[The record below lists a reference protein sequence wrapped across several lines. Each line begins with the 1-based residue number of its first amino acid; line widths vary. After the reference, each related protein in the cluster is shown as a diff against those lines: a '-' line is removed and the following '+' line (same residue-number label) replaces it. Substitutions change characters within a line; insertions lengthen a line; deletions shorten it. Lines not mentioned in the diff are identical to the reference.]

1 AVLAETAEYLGAG
14 FADLINLFQPERI
27 LVGGWAGLQLG
38 TRFLETVS
46 GYAREYAL
54 TYPAARVVIGMGT
67 LGPDAVTVGAAI
79 LPLADFF
86 GRGGRRAET
95 ETAEE
100 QPAWASTVRE
110 RGAH

>member
-1 AVLAETAEYLGAG
+1 AETAEYLGAG

-54 TYPAARVVIGMGT
+54 TYPASRTGIGLGT
-67 LGPDAVTVGAAI
+67 LGPEAVTVGAAL
-79 LPLADFF
+79 LPLVDFF
-86 GRGGRRAET
+86 AQGGRRPESKPSIPA
-95 ETAEE
+95 
-100 QPAWASTVRE
+100 PAWQSALQDRVSP
-110 RGAH
+110 

>member
-1 AVLAETAEYLGAG
+1 LGAG
-14 FADLINLFQPERI
+14 FGDLVNLFQPERI

-38 TRFLETVS
+38 ARFLETVK
-46 GYAREYAL
+46 GYATEYAL
-54 TYPAARVVIGMGT
+54 TYPAARVGIGLGT

-86 GRGGRRAET
+86 ARGGRRAEP
-95 ETAEE
+95 ETVEE

-110 RGAH
+110 RAAR